1 MFSFSKNTAIFNT
14 LSCRMY
20 FAAVGCKQTVS
31 GCHADTAK
39 IRGKTSR
46 TLAKLRAHGLIR
58 KIPHSRR
65 YLVSN
70 NTRDVVLWGTHWS
83 QKKNIPGA
91 CSHLNQPD
99 IITFT
104 AAPAKTGR
112 LIFYAKIQVL
122 LFYVPWSYNNDAT
135 TAWLGLDGISISF
148 TPSSFFL
155 KFADTVCKFY
165 RLVVNFPI
173 AESLA
178 TFSHYAPLVRH
189 FFCDSFNRWNRD
201 TKQVGQCCLVRCR
214 LLFQPFK
221 DFTFQSIF

>member
-1 MFSFSKNTAIFNT
+1 MVISRTSPLESIVLMFFFSKNTAIFNT

-39 IRGKTSR
+39 IR
-46 TLAKLRAHGLIR
+46 
-58 KIPHSRR
+58 
-65 YLVSN
+65 
-70 NTRDVVLWGTHWS
+70 
-83 QKKNIPGA
+83 
-91 CSHLNQPD
+91 
-99 IITFT
+99 
-104 AAPAKTGR
+104 
-112 LIFYAKIQVL
+112 
-122 LFYVPWSYNNDAT
+122 
-135 TAWLGLDGISISF
+135 ISISF